1 MVKGFK
7 TAIQTIAHSQLIIPV
22 LALFFLVIFNLV
34 RDPSFFSIEFVKN
47 NVGNTVL
54 SGNLISIIDNAS
66 ELALL
71 AIGMTLVTAA
81 SGGQDISVGAA
92 ATIAASVFINVLRAG
107 EISLLMILLAF
118 LASCVVAMLF
128 GAFNGTLVAVF
139 KIQPMIAT
147 LILYT
152 AGRDIAY
159 WINGGASPD
168 LVDKT
173 LTNYFGTFFPGV
185 PIPTPIIIVALCS
198 AAMALILKFTNLSLY
213 TQSVGINGNAA
224 RLNGIDPV
232 RMKFLVFIILGICI
246 AVAGSINVCRMGSLN
261 HKTALLDIEMDAI
274 LAVAIGGNALMGGK
288 FSLVGSLMGAYIIRV
303 LQTTLYAME
312 VSSDA
317 IKAYK
322 AVVIIAIVL
331 IGSPVVKKY
340 VSKLFDKLR
349 ANRPV
354 LQEGEI

>member
-1 MVKGFK
+1 MNKRIWASVKS
-7 TAIQTIAHSQLIIPV
+7 IPHSQLLIPL
-22 LALFFLVIFNLV
+22 LALMLLIVFNLI
-34 RDPSFFSIEFVKN
+34 RDPSFFSVELVTN
-47 NVGNTVL
+47 NLGNTVL
-54 SGNLISIIDNAS
+54 SGNLISILDNAS

-81 SGGQDISVGAA
+81 SQGQDISVGAA
-92 ATIAASVFINVLRAG
+92 ATIAGSVFINILRAG
-107 EISLLMILLAF
+107 EITLPMILFAF
-118 LASCVVAMLF
+118 LASCLVAMLF
-128 GAFNGTLVAVF
+128 GTFNGTLVSVF

-173 LTNYFGTFFPGV
+173 LTSYFGTFFPGV
-185 PIPTPIIIVALCS
+185 PIPTPIIIVVICSVVIALV
-198 AAMALILKFTNLSLY
+198 LKYTSLGLY
-213 TQSVGINGNAA
+213 TQTVGINEHAA
-224 RLNGIDPV
+224 RLNGINPV
-232 RMKFLVFIILGICI
+232 KIKMLVFIIMGVCVAI
-246 AVAGSINVCRMGSLN
+246 AGSVNVCRMGALN

-274 LAVAIGGNALMGGK
+274 LAVAIGGNALVGGK
-288 FSLVGSLMGAYIIRV
+288 FSMVGSIIGAYVIRT
-303 LQTTLYAME
+303 LLTTLYAME
-312 VSSDA
+312 VSPDA

-340 VSKLFDKLR
+340 AGGLFGRLGR
-349 ANRPV
+349 NAS
-354 LQEGEI
+354 LTEAGE